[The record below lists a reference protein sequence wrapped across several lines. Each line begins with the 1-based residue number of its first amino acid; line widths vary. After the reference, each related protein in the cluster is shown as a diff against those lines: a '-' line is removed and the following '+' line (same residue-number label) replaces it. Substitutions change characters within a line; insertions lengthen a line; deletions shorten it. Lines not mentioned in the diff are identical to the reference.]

1 MLLLEGLA
9 DLVDAWLFHLGHG
22 QIC

>member
-9 DLVDAWLFHLGHG
+9 DLVDAWLFNLGHG